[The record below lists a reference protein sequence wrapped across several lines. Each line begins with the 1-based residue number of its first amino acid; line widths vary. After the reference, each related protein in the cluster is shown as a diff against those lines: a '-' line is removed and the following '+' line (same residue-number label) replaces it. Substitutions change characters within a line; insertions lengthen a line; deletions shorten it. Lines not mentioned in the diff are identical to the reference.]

1 MYKKQ
6 NILAVV
12 LARSKSKSIKDKN
25 IKNIKKIPL
34 IGHAGLI
41 LKQIKLI
48 DAKIISALSG
58 SRVSDYSVLK
68 HALILSE
75 KIYKKKF
82 DIIVSIPPT
91 SPLRKKSNIIDCI
104 KKLVNQKYDSVWT
117 VSKTDSKFHPIKQ
130 LEIKKN
136 KITFY
141 DKIKGPGLIARQQLT
156 ELYHRNGC
164 AYVISRKCILDKNTI
179 ITNNT
184 GYIVLKGK
192 QISIDTMYD
201 FKEAEKFL
209 S

>member
-1 MYKKQ
+1 M
-6 NILAVV
+6 VW
-12 LARSKSKSIKDKN
+12 
-25 IKNIKKIPL
+25 
-34 IGHAGLI
+34 
-41 LKQIKLI
+41 I
-48 DAKIISALSG
+48 DAKIISTDSDKYGKIGKKYGLDCIFKRPSALSG